1 MSSPALLDHL
11 AALTDPV
18 RCRLLLLLEQ
28 EELMVAELCTAL
40 QLPQSTVSRH
50 LKLLSDEGW
59 IAGRAEGT
67 SRWYRLAADSMG
79 EGAAQLWAVV
89 RGDVAASSEARED
102 ARRVKSV
109 LSRRRTRSQEFFD
122 STAGHWEDVRAQLF
136 GDRADLPA
144 LLALLDDRW
153 TVGDLG
159 CGTGRLSGQLA
170 PFVHRVIAIDESEA
184 MLTAARERLPD
195 LHNVEFRPGSLGQLP
210 LATGEL
216 DAALLFLV
224 LHYVADPAAA
234 VREAARTLRPGG
246 KLMIVEMRPHGRT
259 EYQQTMGHRW
269 LGFEESTVRIW
280 FEGAGLRRGRVIPL
294 PPFLPSYLPTP
305 LSRSPRTGSVLWHS
319 RPG

>member
-1 MSSPALLDHL
+1 
-11 AALTDPV
+11 
-18 RCRLLLLLEQ
+18 LEQ

-59 IAGRAEGT
+59 IAARAEGT
-67 SRWYRLAADSMG
+67 SRWYRLATVEMG

-89 RGDVAASSEARED
+89 RGDVAASAEARED
-102 ARRVKSV
+102 SRRIKSV
-109 LSRRRTRSQEFFD
+109 LSRRRSRSQEFFE
-122 STAGHWEDVRAQLF
+122 STAGQWDEVRGQLF

-144 LLALLDDRW
+144 LLAFLDDRW

-184 MLTAARERLPD
+184 MLTAARERLNE
-195 LHNVEFRPGSLGQLP
+195 LHNVEFLPGSLRELP
-210 LATGEL
+210 IAAGEL

-224 LHYVADPAAA
+224 LHYVVDPAEA

-246 KLMIVEMRPHGRT
+246 KLLVVEMRPHGRT

-269 LGFEESTVRIW
+269 LGFEESTVRGW
-280 FEGAGLRRGRVIPL
+280 FDGAGLRRGRVIALAPDVNAKG
-294 PPFLPSYLPTP
+294 PT
-305 LSRSPRTGSVLWHS
+305 LFVATAVKQ
-319 RPG
+319 

>member
-1 MSSPALLDHL
+1 MSNPALLDHL

-50 LKLLSDEGW
+50 LKLLSDERW

-67 SRWYRLAADSMG
+67 TRWYRLAADSMG
-79 EGAAQLWAVV
+79 EGATQLWAVV
-89 RGDVAASSEARED
+89 RGDVAASAEALED
-102 ARRVKSV
+102 GRRLKSI

-122 STAGHWEDVRAQLF
+122 STAGRWDEVRAQLF

-144 LLALLDDRW
+144 LLAFLDDRW

-184 MLTAARERLPD
+184 MLTAARARLTGI
-195 LHNVEFRPGSLGQLP
+195 HNVEFRPGSLRELP
-210 LATGEL
+210 LAAGEL

-234 VREAARTLRPGG
+234 VREAARALRPGG
-246 KLMIVEMRPHGRT
+246 KLLVVEMRPHGRT

-269 LGFEESTVRIW
+269 LGFEESTVKAW
-280 FEGAGLRRGRVIPL
+280 FEGAGLRRGRMVPL
-294 PPFLPSYLPTP
+294 APDVNAKGPT
-305 LSRSPRTGSVLWHS
+305 LFVATAVKA
-319 RPG
+319 

>member
-18 RCRLLLLLEQ
+18 RCRVLLLLEQ

-67 SRWYRLAADSMG
+67 SRWYHLATGSMG

-89 RGDVAASSEARED
+89 RGDVAASVEARED
-102 ARRVKSV
+102 VRRLKSV

-122 STAGHWEDVRAQLF
+122 STAGRWDDVRAQLF

-144 LLALLDDRW
+144 LLALLDDQW

-159 CGTGRLSGQLA
+159 CGTGRIAGQVA
-170 PFVHRVIAIDESEA
+170 PFVAKVVAVDESAA
-184 MLTAARERLPD
+184 MLGAAKQRLVGQENVDLRLGSLQRLPVQD
-195 LHNVEFRPGSLGQLP
+195 
-210 LATGEL
+210 GEL

-234 VREAARTLRPGG
+234 VQEAARTLTPGG
-246 KLMIVEMRPHGRT
+246 KVMLVEMRPHGRT

-269 LGFEESTVRIW
+269 LGFEESTVRGW
-280 FEGAGLRRGRVIPL
+280 FASAGLERARFTPIAPD
-294 PPFLPSYLPTP
+294 PTAKGP
-305 LSRSPRTGSVLWHS
+305 TLFVATATRA
-319 RPG
+319 

>member
-79 EGAAQLWAVV
+79 VGAVQLWAVV
-89 RGDVAASSEARED
+89 RGDVAASSDAYED
-102 ARRVKSV
+102 GRRLKSI
-109 LSRRRTRSQEFFD
+109 LSRRRNRSQEFFD
-122 STAGHWEDVRAQLF
+122 STAGRWDEVRAQLF
-136 GDRADLPA
+136 GDRADLSA

-159 CGTGRLSGQLA
+159 CGTGRIAGQVA
-170 PFVHRVIAIDESEA
+170 PFVAKVIAVDESDS
-184 MLTAARERLPD
+184 MLGAARTRLTGQGNVD
-195 LHNVEFRPGSLGQLP
+195 LRQGSLQQLP
-210 LATGEL
+210 IQDGEL

-224 LHYVADPAAA
+224 LHYVADPALA
-234 VREAARTLRPGG
+234 VREAARALKPGG
-246 KLMIVEMRPHGRT
+246 KMMLVEMRPHGRA

-269 LGFEESTVRIW
+269 LGFEESTRRRR
-280 FEGAGLRRGRVIPL
+280 ERTDALRRYCESVVG
-294 PPFLPSYLPTP
+294 
-305 LSRSPRTGSVLWHS
+305 SR
-319 RPG
+319 

>member
-1 MSSPALLDHL
+1 VSSPALLDHL

-18 RCRLLLLLEQ
+18 RCRVLLLLEQ

-59 IAGRAEGT
+59 IAARAEGT
-67 SRWYRLAADSMG
+67 TRWYHLATGEMG
-79 EGAAQLWAVV
+79 EGATQLWAVV

-102 ARRVKSV
+102 NRRLKPV
-109 LSRRRTRSQEFFD
+109 LSRRRSRSQEFFE
-122 STAGHWEDVRAQLF
+122 STAGKWDEVRGQLF

-144 LLALLDDRW
+144 LLAFLDDRW
-153 TVGDLG
+153 TIGDLG

-184 MLTAARERLPD
+184 MLTAARERLNEV
-195 LHNVEFRPGSLGQLP
+195 HNVEFRPGSLRELP
-210 LATGEL
+210 IAAGEL

-269 LGFEESTVRIW
+269 LGFEENTVRIW
-280 FEGAGLRRGRVIPL
+280 FEAAGLRRGRVIPL
-294 PPFLPSYLPTP
+294 APDVNAKGPT
-305 LSRSPRTGSVLWHS
+305 LFVATATKG
-319 RPG
+319 

>member
-1 MSSPALLDHL
+1 MSHPALLDHL

-18 RCRLLLLLEQ
+18 RCRVLLLLEQ

-50 LKLLSDEGW
+50 LKLLADEGW
-59 IAGRAEGT
+59 IAARAEGT
-67 SRWYRLAADSMG
+67 SRWYHLATDDMG
-79 EGAAQLWAVV
+79 EGAAQLWKVV

-102 ARRVKSV
+102 ARRLKSV
-109 LSRRRTRSQEFFD
+109 LSRRRSRSQEFFE
-122 STAGHWEDVRAQLF
+122 STAGQWDEVRGQLF

-144 LLALLDDRW
+144 LLAFLDDRW

-159 CGTGRLSGQLA
+159 CGTGRLSAQLA
-170 PFVHRVIAIDESEA
+170 PFVHRVIAVDESDA
-184 MLTAARERLPD
+184 MLTAARGRLTD
-195 LHNVEFRPGSLGQLP
+195 QVNVEFRPGSLRELP
-210 LATGEL
+210 LAAGEL

-234 VREAARTLRPGG
+234 VKEAARTLRPGG

-269 LGFEESTVRIW
+269 LGFEESTVRGW
-280 FEGAGLRRGRVIPL
+280 FEAAGLRRGRLVPIAPDVNAKG
-294 PPFLPSYLPTP
+294 PT
-305 LSRSPRTGSVLWHS
+305 LFVATAVKG
-319 RPG
+319 

>member
-1 MSSPALLDHL
+1 VSSPALLDHL

-18 RCRLLLLLEQ
+18 RCRVLLLLEQ

-59 IAGRAEGT
+59 IAARAEGT
-67 SRWYRLAADSMG
+67 IRWYHLATGEMG

-102 ARRVKSV
+102 TRRLKSV
-109 LSRRRTRSQEFFD
+109 LSRRRTRSQEFFE
-122 STAGHWEDVRAQLF
+122 STAGKWDEVRGQLF

-144 LLALLDDRW
+144 LLAFLDDRW

-170 PFVHRVIAIDESEA
+170 PFVHRVIAVDESEA
-184 MLTAARERLPD
+184 MLTAARERLAE
-195 LHNVEFRPGSLGQLP
+195 LHNVEFRPGSLRDLP
-210 LATGEL
+210 MAAGEL

-224 LHYVADPAAA
+224 LHYVADPARA
-234 VREAARTLRPGG
+234 VQEAARTLRPGG
-246 KLMIVEMRPHGRT
+246 KLLIDEMRPHGRT

-269 LGFEESTVRIW
+269 LGFEESTVRGW
-280 FEGAGLRRGRVIPL
+280 FEAAGLRRGRVIPL
-294 PPFLPSYLPTP
+294 APDVNAKGPT
-305 LSRSPRTGSVLWHS
+305 LFVATATKG
-319 RPG
+319 

>member
-1 MSSPALLDHL
+1 VSSPALLDHL

-18 RCRLLLLLEQ
+18 RCRVLLLLEQ

-50 LKLLSDEGW
+50 LKLLGDEGW

-89 RGDVAASSEARED
+89 RGDVAASAEARED
-102 ARRVKSV
+102 SRRLKSV

-122 STAGHWEDVRAQLF
+122 STAGRWDDVRAQLF

-159 CGTGRLSGQLA
+159 CGTGRIAGQVA
-170 PFVHRVIAIDESEA
+170 PFVTKVIAVDESEA
-184 MLTAARERLPD
+184 MLGAARTRMLGQENVD
-195 LHNVEFRPGSLGQLP
+195 LRQGSLQQLP
-210 LATGEL
+210 VQDGEL

-224 LHYVADPAAA
+224 LHYVADPAKA
-234 VREAARTLRPGG
+234 VREAARALKPGG
-246 KLMIVEMRPHGRT
+246 KVMLVEMRPHGRT

-269 LGFEESTVRIW
+269 LGFEESTVRSW
-280 FEGAGLRRGRVIPL
+280 FEGAGLVRPR
-294 PPFLPSYLPTP
+294 FAP
-305 LSRSPRTGSVLWHS
+305 LSPDVAAKGPTLFVATAHAPQDDR
-319 RPG
+319 

>member
-18 RCRLLLLLEQ
+18 RCRVLLLLEQ

-59 IAGRAEGT
+59 IAARAEGT
-67 SRWYRLAADSMG
+67 SRWYRLATGEMG

-102 ARRVKSV
+102 TRRLKSV
-109 LSRRRTRSQEFFD
+109 LSRRRSRSQEFFE
-122 STAGHWEDVRAQLF
+122 STAGKWDEVRGQLF

-144 LLALLDDRW
+144 LLAFLDDRW

-159 CGTGRLSGQLA
+159 CGTGRISGQLA
-170 PFVHRVIAIDESEA
+170 PFVHKVIAVDESEA
-184 MLTAARERLPD
+184 MLTAARERLTES
-195 LHNVEFRPGSLGQLP
+195 HNIEFRPGSLRELP
-210 LATGEL
+210 VAAGEL

-234 VREAARTLRPGG
+234 VKEAARTLRPGG
-246 KLMIVEMRPHGRT
+246 KLLIVEMRPHGRR

-269 LGFEESTVRIW
+269 LGFEEEAVRGW
-280 FEGAGLRRGRVIPL
+280 FDGAGLRRGRVIPL
-294 PPFLPSYLPTP
+294 APDVNAKGPT
-305 LSRSPRTGSVLWHS
+305 LFVATATKN
-319 RPG
+319 

>member
-1 MSSPALLDHL
+1 VSSPALLDHL

-102 ARRVKSV
+102 GRRVKSV

-122 STAGHWEDVRAQLF
+122 STAGRWDEVRAQLF
-136 GDRADLPA
+136 GDRADLAA

-159 CGTGRLSGQLA
+159 CGTGRIAGQIA
-170 PFVHRVIAIDESEA
+170 PFVSKVIAVDESDS
-184 MLTAARERLPD
+184 MLGAARTRLVGQENVD
-195 LHNVEFRPGSLGQLP
+195 LRQGSLQQLP
-210 LATGEL
+210 IEDDEL

-224 LHYVADPAAA
+224 LHYVADPALA
-234 VREAARTLRPGG
+234 VGEAARALKPGG
-246 KLMIVEMRPHGRT
+246 KVMLLEMRPHGRT

-269 LGFEESTVRIW
+269 MGFEESTVRGW
-280 FEGAGLRRGRVIPL
+280 FGAAGLERVRFTPIAPDTQAKG
-294 PPFLPSYLPTP
+294 PT
-305 LSRSPRTGSVLWHS
+305 LFVATATKH
-319 RPG
+319 